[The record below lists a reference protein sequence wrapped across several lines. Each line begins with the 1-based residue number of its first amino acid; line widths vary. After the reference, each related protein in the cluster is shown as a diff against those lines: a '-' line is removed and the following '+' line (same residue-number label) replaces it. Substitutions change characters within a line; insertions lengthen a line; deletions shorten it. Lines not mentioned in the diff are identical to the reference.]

1 MGDAAAES
9 PAQEAVHH
17 LLAIYRYLRRY
28 AKRVSSELGISGR
41 QLAVLRR
48 LQQGGPCPVGQIGAH
63 LYLAESTT
71 SELLDGLEQLGL
83 VKRERSREDN
93 RVTMVALTPRGEA
106 LVAQAPLGGIDLLR
120 HRLRSEPP
128 KQVAALARALEYL
141 GRLMDIADVDSR

>member
-1 MGDAAAES
+1 MGGAVVEG

-17 LLAIYRYLRRY
+17 LLAIYRYLRRH

-48 LQQGGPCPVGQIGAH
+48 LQQAGACPVGQISAH

-71 SELLDGLEQLGL
+71 SELIDGLEQLGL
-83 VKRERSREDN
+83 VRRERSPEDN
-93 RVTMVALTPRGEA
+93 RVALVTLTPRGEA

-128 KQVAALARALEYL
+128 ERVIALARALEYL
-141 GRLMDIADVDSR
+141 GHLMEIADLNSR